1 MAQCKIERVNAMKI
15 FSLYRLYSS
24 GRCSIQVRYKVVK
37 LIIQAF
43 VICPYIFA
51 SMFAGATDMWQKNI
65 QSFAL
70 IGEGTL
76 KVFVW
81 DLYDLKLFSETNSFS
96 WQNKFIL
103 EFDYKRELKKDKV
116 IEASLKEM
124 RRQKGVSE
132 KQINAWKTHL
142 ELGINTV
149 WEGTKAAVEWAP
161 DGQITFHYEGKA
173 PVTINDKLF
182 AKSFINIWLG
192 QETSEPELRS
202 ALLGKRQPNAQ

>member
-1 MAQCKIERVNAMKI
+1 M
-15 FSLYRLYSS
+15 
-24 GRCSIQVRYKVVK
+24 K
-37 LIIQAF
+37 LIIQAC
-43 VICPYIFA
+43 IIYLYIFTA
-51 SMFAGATDMWQKNI
+51 MFAGATDLWQKNI

-81 DLYDLKLFSETNSFS
+81 DLYDLKLFSEMNSFS

-124 RRQKGVSE
+124 RRQKGIAE
-132 KQINAWKTHL
+132 KQINAWTTHL
-142 ELGINTV
+142 EQGINTAR
-149 WEGTKAAVEWAP
+149 EGTKAAVEWAP
-161 DGQITFHYEGKA
+161 DGQITFHYEDKA
-173 PVTINDKLF
+173 PVIINDKLF

-192 QETSEPELRS
+192 HETSEPELRS

>member
-1 MAQCKIERVNAMKI
+1 M
-15 FSLYRLYSS
+15 
-24 GRCSIQVRYKVVK
+24 K
-37 LIIQAF
+37 LIIQACI
-43 VICPYIFA
+43 ICPYIFTA
-51 SMFAGATDMWQKNI
+51 MFAGATDMSQKNI

-81 DLYDLKLFSETNSFS
+81 DLYDLRLFSETNSFS
-96 WQNKFIL
+96 WKNKFIL

-124 RRQKGVSE
+124 QLQKGISE
-132 KQINAWKTHL
+132 QQINAWKTHL
-142 ELGINTV
+142 EQGINTV
-149 WEGTKAAVEWAP
+149 REGTKAAVEWAP
-161 DGQITFHYEGKA
+161 DGQITFHYESKA
-173 PVTINDKLF
+173 PVIINDKLF

-202 ALLGKRQPNAQ
+202 VLLGERQPNTQ

>member
-1 MAQCKIERVNAMKI
+1 M
-15 FSLYRLYSS
+15 
-24 GRCSIQVRYKVVK
+24 K
-37 LIIQAF
+37 LIIQACI
-43 VICPYIFA
+43 ICPYIFTTI
-51 SMFAGATDMWQKNI
+51 FAGATDLWQKNI

-124 RRQKGVSE
+124 RRQKGVAE
-132 KQINAWKTHL
+132 KQINAWKTYL
-142 ELGINTV
+142 EQGINTV
-149 WEGTKAAVEWAP
+149 RKGTKAAVEWAP
-161 DGQITFHYEGKA
+161 DGQITFHYEGKT
-173 PVTINDKLF
+173 PVIISDKLF

-192 QETSEPELRS
+192 RETSEPELRS
-202 ALLGKRQPNAQ
+202 ALLGKRQPNTQ

>member
-1 MAQCKIERVNAMKI
+1 MK
-15 FSLYRLYSS
+15 S
-24 GRCSIQVRYKVVK
+24 
-37 LIIQAF
+37 IIQAC
-43 VICPYIFA
+43 IIGPYIFTA
-51 SMFAGATDMWQKNI
+51 MFAGAVDMWQKNI

-81 DLYDLKLFSETNSFS
+81 DLYDLKLFSEMNSFS

-103 EFDYKRELKKDKV
+103 EFDYKRELEKDKV

-132 KQINAWKTHL
+132 KQINDWKIYL
-142 ELGINTV
+142 KKAINSV
-149 WEGTKAAVEWAP
+149 REGTKAAVEWAP

-173 PVTINDKLF
+173 PVTIYDELF
-182 AKSFINIWLG
+182 AKSFISIWLG

-202 ALLGKRQPNAQ
+202 ALLGKRQLNTQ

>member
-1 MAQCKIERVNAMKI
+1 M
-15 FSLYRLYSS
+15 
-24 GRCSIQVRYKVVK
+24 K
-37 LIIQAF
+37 LIIQACI
-43 VICPYIFA
+43 ICPYILTA
-51 SMFAGATDMWQKNI
+51 MFAGSTDMWQKNI

-81 DLYDLKLFSETNSFS
+81 DLYDLKLFSERNSFS

-116 IEASLKEM
+116 IESTLKEM
-124 RRQKGVSE
+124 RRQKDVAE

-142 ELGINTV
+142 DQGINTAR
-149 WEGTKAAVEWAP
+149 EGTKAAVEWAP

-173 PVTINDKLF
+173 SVTINDKLF

-192 QETSEPELRS
+192 KETTQPELRS
-202 ALLGKRQPNAQ
+202 ALLGERQPNTQ

>member
-1 MAQCKIERVNAMKI
+1 M
-15 FSLYRLYSS
+15 
-24 GRCSIQVRYKVVK
+24 K
-37 LIIQAF
+37 LIIQACI
-43 VICPYIFA
+43 VCPYIFTA
-51 SMFAGATDMWQKNI
+51 LFAGATDMWQKNS

-81 DLYDLKLFSETNSFS
+81 DLYHLKLFSEIDSFS

-124 RRQKGVSE
+124 RRQKGVAE

-142 ELGINTV
+142 EQGINSV
-149 WEGTKAAVEWAP
+149 REGTKAAVEWAP
-161 DGQITFHYEGKA
+161 GGQITFYYEGKA
-173 PVTINDKLF
+173 PVIINDKLF
-182 AKSFINIWLG
+182 AKSFFNIWLG

-202 ALLGKRQPNAQ
+202 ALLGKSRINTQ

>member
-124 RRQKGVSE
+124 QLQKGISK
-132 KQINAWKTHL
+132 KQINAWTTHL
-142 ELGINTV
+142 ERGINTV
-149 WEGTKAAVEWAP
+149 RKGTKAAVEWAP
-161 DGQITFHYEGKA
+161 NGQITFHYESKA
-173 PVTINDKLF
+173 PVIINDKLF

-192 QETSEPELRS
+192 QETSDPELRS
-202 ALLGKRQPNAQ
+202 ALLGKRQLNPQ

>member
-1 MAQCKIERVNAMKI
+1 M
-15 FSLYRLYSS
+15 
-24 GRCSIQVRYKVVK
+24 K
-37 LIIQAF
+37 LIIQACI
-43 VICPYIFA
+43 ICPYIFTA
-51 SMFAGATDMWQKNI
+51 MFAGATDMSQKNI

-81 DLYDLKLFSETNSFS
+81 DLYDLRLFSEMNSFS
-96 WQNKFIL
+96 WKNKFIL

-124 RRQKGVSE
+124 RRQKGVAE
-132 KQINAWKTHL
+132 KQINAWKTYL

-149 WEGTKAAVEWAP
+149 QEGTKAAVEWVP
-161 DGQITFHYEGKA
+161 HGQIIFYYQGKD
-173 PVTINDKLF
+173 PVTINDEQF
-182 AKSFINIWLG
+182 SKSFINIWLG

-202 ALLGKRQPNAQ
+202 ALLGQRRPNAQ

>member
-1 MAQCKIERVNAMKI
+1 M
-15 FSLYRLYSS
+15 
-24 GRCSIQVRYKVVK
+24 K
-37 LIIQAF
+37 LIIQAC
-43 VICPYIFA
+43 VICPCIFTA
-51 SMFAGATDMWQKNI
+51 MWAGATDMWQKNI

-81 DLYDLKLFSETNSFS
+81 ELYDLKLYSEINSFS
-96 WQNKFIL
+96 WQHKFIL
-103 EFDYKRELKKDKV
+103 EFDYKRDLKKDKV

-124 RRQKGVSE
+124 RRQKGVAE

-161 DGQITFHYEGKA
+161 DGQITFHYEDKA
-173 PVTINDKLF
+173 PEIINDKLF

-192 QETSEPELRS
+192 EETSEPELRS
-202 ALLGKRQPNAQ
+202 SLLGKRQQNTQ